1 MLVNVLGTTRGV
13 LRFPE
18 VRREATP
25 DQFAL
30 DTGIVRWTI
39 REPNDAAETVSR
51 VLEDRPHVG
60 GEQDVDWLIFE
71 EGGAVSQ
78 SIEVT
83 TRILFDVA

>member
-1 MLVNVLGTTRGV
+1 MSL
-13 LRFPE
+13 FQAE
-18 VRREATP
+18 
-25 DQFAL
+25 L
-30 DTGIVRWTI
+30 DASRTSSPI